1 MNCGVRWAVL
11 SVVGAASCACTS
23 AVTPTTPGRAAAP
36 AASAPS
42 ATLAPPA
49 VAAVSHNVL
58 PGPDPS
64 RFLSA
69 ISLELSPKLESG
81 TIELVAPDYK
91 GATLGELNARNLLLS
106 RTSEGRISARL
117 TWPSYTASLE
127 PVKERETRCSFVV
140 DCDEPSVLRVEAAL
154 QKDHPSPSAR
164 DVIEFVAKF
173 IDHKHMARGF
183 DIASVV
189 AQKREGDCTEHA
201 VLTAALLRASGI
213 PSHIV
218 TGAVVV
224 QIEGKLLAFG
234 HAWAESH
241 DGKNW
246 QLADATNVGQPP
258 QAVAY
263 LPLRVMRNEGPGF
276 AHDGMAN
283 FDVYDIT
290 GVTLPQT
297 LKLAASSP

>member
-1 MNCGVRWAVL
+1 MNSGVGWVVL
-11 SVVGAASCACTS
+11 SVVAAACCACTS
-23 AVTPTTPGRAAAP
+23 AVTPTTPKQSAP
-36 AASAPS
+36 AAASAQS
-42 ATLAPPA
+42 AALAPA
-49 VAAVSHNVL
+49 AVVAASHNVL

-69 ISLELSPKLESG
+69 ISLELSPTLEAG
-81 TIELVAPDYK
+81 TIELMAPDYK
-91 GATLGELNARNLLLS
+91 GVTLGELHARKLFLS
-106 RTSEGRISARL
+106 RTPEGRISARL
-117 TWPSYTASLE
+117 TWPSYAASLE
-127 PVKERETRCSFVV
+127 PVKDRETRCSFVV
-140 DCDEPSVLRVEAAL
+140 DCDEPSVLRAEAAL
-154 QKDHPSPSAR
+154 KKEHPSPSAR
-164 DVIEFVAKF
+164 DVIEFVDKF

-218 TGAVVV
+218 SGAVVV
-224 QIEGKLLAFG
+224 QLEDKLLAFG

-241 DGKNW
+241 DGKSW
-246 QLADATNVGQPP
+246 HLADATNVGQPP

-263 LPLRVMRNEGPGF
+263 LPLRVMQNEGPGF

-290 GVTLPQT
+290 AVTLPQA
-297 LKLAASSP
+297 LKLVAPSP